1 MMVFLISERRT
12 ITYKLGVRNEYVMH
26 KLMNVTCKLL
36 IRSHTL
42 SYAKAH
48 LDFCLAYEKRM
59 HNALPTY
66 E

>member
-1 MMVFLISERRT
+1 
-12 ITYKLGVRNEYVMH
+12 MH
-26 KLMNVTCKLL
+26 KFMNVSCKLL

-48 LDFCLAYEKRM
+48 LDFCIAYEKRM

-66 E
+66 EQRARNVRSVR